1 MKADDVKPARYLQR
15 EAQLLSLAGPQP
27 QSASPVCMPKI
38 FLAPI
43 ENQADRPECPKV
55 KITHFADFKNTDK
68 QTGDLSWR
76 TQTLLPL
83 CSSKGEDKESERW
96 YHSIS
101 TFLVKKKKKKPDL
114 CKEDIKGYLKKMK
127 WNGKNIESSP
137 SYLQSGGEG
146 HRARPL
152 LDLHEPSLDFFSE
165 SWNSPSLFTTTQKQ

>member
-76 TQTLLPL
+76 TQTLFPL
-83 CSSKGEDKESERW
+83 CSSKGEDKESER
-96 YHSIS
+96 
-101 TFLVKKKKKKPDL
+101 
-114 CKEDIKGYLKKMK
+114 
-127 WNGKNIESSP
+127 
-137 SYLQSGGEG
+137 
-146 HRARPL
+146 
-152 LDLHEPSLDFFSE
+152 
-165 SWNSPSLFTTTQKQ
+165 